1 MGELLTK
8 RVVRCQVLLQSDQG
22 KLRAKLYELD
32 VVKSERIDEEGRWIL
47 DLTIQQRDFER
58 LFRS

>member
-1 MGELLTK
+1 
-8 RVVRCQVLLQSDQG
+8 
-22 KLRAKLYELD
+22 
-32 VVKSERIDEEGRWIL
+32 VKSERIDEEGRWIL